1 MHCMRFLYYQVG
13 NISYW
18 NCICRSSKSIGRKAA
33 EAETGLQYFSGDE
46 ASSATV
52 SSVSSE
58 VLMKQK
64 RKISTRSCIAM
75 SKTNQVEEV
84 MKRCNKA
91 ATNVWKG
98 DSDCFGVTTR
108 SARAKEWMTLRSKSL
123 RKWRRKFKGAPPPSP
138 YGKCP
143 LLRDFFVGRDSLMF
157 SFWCRTLTYV
167 KTWDFS
173 AKNSPSHSIYFTIIF
188 EPTLTE

>member
-1 MHCMRFLYYQVG
+1 MRFLFYQVG
-13 NISYW
+13 NISCW

-33 EAETGLQYFSGDE
+33 EAETDLQHICGDE

-91 ATNVWKG
+91 ATNIWKG

-123 RKWRRKFKGAPPPSP
+123 RKWRRKFKGAPPSLSVREMPIASRLFCREGLP
-138 YGKCP
+138 NV
-143 LLRDFFVGRDSLMF
+143 FVLM
-157 SFWCRTLTYV
+157 
-167 KTWDFS
+167 
-173 AKNSPSHSIYFTIIF
+173 
-188 EPTLTE
+188 